1 MRKIHLGL
9 IWRIVCSDIDQN
21 LIRKN
26 ALIIPIISYVLEYQQ
41 SSNERGVIKKR
52 NIITDFEF
60 FLSF

>member
-9 IWRIVCSDIDQN
+9 IWRIVCLDTDQN

>member
-9 IWRIVCSDIDQN
+9 IWRIVCLDIDQN

-26 ALIIPIISYVLEYQQ
+26 ALIIPISSYVLEYQQ